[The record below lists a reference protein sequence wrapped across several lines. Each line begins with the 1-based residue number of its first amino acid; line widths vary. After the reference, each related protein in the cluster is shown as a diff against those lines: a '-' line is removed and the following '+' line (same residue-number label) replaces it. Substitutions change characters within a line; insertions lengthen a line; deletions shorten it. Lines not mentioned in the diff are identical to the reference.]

1 MSDEQ
6 RSFDPSAITGGLH
19 ELFTWAAQTVVG
31 PHNEHE
37 NVNEHPE
44 CLVCR
49 GMGAMRAL
57 GLDAL
62 VNQAASSS
70 SAEWDLDTSVNK
82 KNHETFVG
90 NDEDVTWVRVK
101 REDPPG

>member
-6 RSFDPSAITGGLH
+6 RSFDPSAIAGGLH
-19 ELFTWAAQTVVG
+19 QLFTWAAQTVVG

-37 NVNEHPE
+37 NVDEHPE
-44 CLVCR
+44 CFVCR

-62 VNQAASSS
+62 VNQAANSG
-70 SAEWDLDTSVNK
+70 ATEWDLDTSANM

-101 REDPPG
+101 REDP

>member
-6 RSFDPSAITGGLH
+6 RSFDPSAIVGGLH
-19 ELFTWAAQTVVG
+19 QLFTWAAQTVVG

-37 NVNEHPE
+37 NVDEHPE

-49 GMGAMRAL
+49 GMGAMQAL

-62 VNQAASSS
+62 VNQAANGG
-70 SAEWDLDTSVNK
+70 ATEWDLDTSVDVTS
-82 KNHETFVG
+82 HETFVG

-101 REDPPG
+101 REDP

>member
-6 RSFDPSAITGGLH
+6 RSFDPSAIAGGLQQ
-19 ELFTWAAQTVVG
+19 LFTWAAQTVVG

-37 NVNEHPE
+37 NVDEHPE

-57 GLDAL
+57 GLDTL
-62 VNQAASSS
+62 VNQAANSG
-70 SAEWDLDTSVNK
+70 ATEWDLDTSVDVTS
-82 KNHETFVG
+82 HETFVG

-101 REDPPG
+101 RKGL